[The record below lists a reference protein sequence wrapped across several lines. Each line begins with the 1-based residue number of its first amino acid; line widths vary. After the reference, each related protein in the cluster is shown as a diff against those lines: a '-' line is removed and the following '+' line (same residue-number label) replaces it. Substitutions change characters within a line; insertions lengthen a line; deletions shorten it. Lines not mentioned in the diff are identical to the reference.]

1 MALRL
6 KMRLASITE
15 TAAQPPDISRGYTL
29 HAVYGSPENESWS
42 KYTPNGVLAFTVTN
56 EAAERLVNGAE
67 YYVTLDRAE

>member
-6 KMRLASITE
+6 KMRLQTVTE
-15 TAAQPPDISRGYTL
+15 NAGQAPELSHQYTL
-29 HAVYGSPENESWS
+29 HAVYGSPENETWS

-56 EAAERLVNGAE
+56 PDAERLVNGAE